1 MKIRELIESRQQLNE
16 FAPLAIAPFAAL
28 APYLPTALAWVA
40 TASLSAILTVAGAY
54 LTGEFIKDIAQ
65 REGLDPR
72 RWSKQ
77 TRDSVLEEAVQQI
90 LFTVLGVAAYSRIGK
105 KIIVAMI
112 AAWPGRL
119 KDSTISAVLE
129 EVRKKLTTPNPADT
143 SQTAP
148 IRDTRSA
155 ALATAEKGIGQPG
168 KFDSGLP
175 Q

>member
-1 MKIRELIESRQQLNE
+1 MKIRELVESRQQLNE

-40 TASLSAILTVAGAY
+40 TASVGAILTVAGAY

-90 LFTVLGVAAYSRIGK
+90 LFTVLGAAAYSRIGK

-112 AAWPGRL
+112 AAWPDRL

-129 EVRKKLTTPNPADT
+129 EVRKKLTTPNPADAA
-143 SQTAP
+143 QTAP

-155 ALATAEKGIGQPG
+155 AYATAEKGIGQPG
-168 KFDSGLP
+168 KPDSGL
-175 Q
+175 QQ